1 MSHKQSY
8 MLGVVTCAAVV
19 MFYMEVFYNP
29 PMIEKNNYVEV
40 NVPSNKPDFQLE
52 AKKVLHF
59 KWKSALNPS
68 KLTHLMIYIWGL
80 CGEYSVP
87 YDIVKAVIETESSWD
102 HKAVS
107 TSGAIGLMQVLPTT
121 SMSEFNTP
129 GSALYDPYVNV
140 TVGIKYLSKLKDR
153 FDDWNK
159 VLTAYSH
166 GPTITDTYSDNYVNN
181 NFYVKR
187 VLASVK

>member
-1 MSHKQSY
+1 MNHKQSY
-8 MLGVVTCAAVV
+8 LLGVVTCAAVV
-19 MFYMEVFYNP
+19 MFYMEVFYSP
-29 PMIEKNNYVEV
+29 PVIERNNYVEV
-40 NVPSNKPDFQLE
+40 SVPSNKPDFRLD
-52 AKKVLHF
+52 AKSLSKT
-59 KWKSALNPS
+59 STLNRS

-102 HKAVS
+102 HRAVS
-107 TSGAIGLMQVLPTT
+107 TSGAIGLMQVLPNT
-121 SMSEFNTP
+121 SMMEFNTP

-140 TVGIKYLSKLKDR
+140 TVGIKYLSKLKNR
-153 FDDWNK
+153 FGDWNK

-166 GPTITDTYSDNYVNN
+166 GPTITDTYSENYVNN

-187 VLASVK
+187 IEDNL

>member
-1 MSHKQSY
+1 MNHKQSY
-8 MLGVVTCAAVV
+8 LLGVATSALAVV
-19 MFYMEVFYNP
+19 LYMELIHEP
-29 PMIEKNNYVEV
+29 PKIRTTNYVEV
-40 NVPSNKPDFQLE
+40 NIPSSKPDFQLE
-52 AKKVLHF
+52 AKSVL
-59 KWKSALNPS
+59 KKSTLNRS

-87 YDIVKAVIETESSWD
+87 YDIVKAVIETESTWN
-102 HKAVS
+102 HRAVS
-107 TSGAIGLMQVLPTT
+107 SSGAIGLMQVLPNT

-140 TVGIKYLSKLKDR
+140 TVGIKYLSKLKNR
-153 FDDWNK
+153 FGDWNK

-166 GPTITDTYSDNYVNN
+166 GPTITDTYSENYVNN

-187 VLASVK
+187 IEDNL

>member
-107 TSGAIGLMQVLPTT
+107 TSGAIGLMQIKPETAY
-121 SMSEFNTP
+121 SEFKTLEKD
-129 GSALYDPYVNV
+129 LYDPYVNV
-140 TVGIKYLSKLKDR
+140 TVGIMYLSELYHNSGN
-153 FDDWNK
+153 DWYYA
-159 VLTAYSH
+159 LTGYSPVSYTH
-166 GPTITDTYSDNYVNN
+166 LTLPTIYSV
-181 NFYVKR
+181 
-187 VLASVK
+187 

>member
-1 MSHKQSY
+1 
-8 MLGVVTCAAVV
+8 
-19 MFYMEVFYNP
+19 
-29 PMIEKNNYVEV
+29 
-40 NVPSNKPDFQLE
+40 
-52 AKKVLHF
+52 
-59 KWKSALNPS
+59 
-68 KLTHLMIYIWGL
+68 MIYIWGL
-80 CGEYSVP
+80 CGQYSVP

-107 TSGAIGLMQVLPTT
+107 TSGAIGLMQVLPNT
-121 SMSEFNTP
+121 SMMEFNTP

-153 FDDWNK
+153 FGDWNK

-166 GPTITDTYSDNYVNN
+166 GPTITETYSENYVNN

-187 VLASVK
+187 VEGNL

>member
-1 MSHKQSY
+1 MNHKQSY
-8 MLGVVTCAAVV
+8 LLGVATSALVV
-19 MFYMEVFYNP
+19 VLYMELIHEP
-29 PMIEKNNYVEV
+29 PKVVKTNYVEV
-40 NVPSNKPDFQLE
+40 SIPSNKPDFRLD
-52 AKKVLHF
+52 AKSLSKT
-59 KWKSALNPS
+59 STLNRS

-107 TSGAIGLMQVLPTT
+107 TSGAIGLMQVLPNT
-121 SMSEFNTP
+121 SMMEFNTP

-153 FDDWNK
+153 FGDWNK

-166 GPTITDTYSDNYVNN
+166 RPTITETYSENYVNN

-187 VLASVK
+187 VEGNL